1 VLGTMW
7 RDMFVFAERSVNIIL
22 HGNIDVFLFVIPLEV
37 HAAVRVACPV
47 DGAFVVCLY
56 GGDEVL
62 CVVST
67 KVFNAE
73 VVDAEC
79 ECCSS
84 LFVFPYS
91 RRVFERCVSIR

>member
-1 VLGTMW
+1 MLV
-7 RDMFVFAERSVNIIL
+7 FVQRSVNIIF

-62 CVVST
+62 CIVST
-67 KVFNAE
+67 KVFDAE
-73 VVDAEC
+73 VVNAEG
-79 ECCSS
+79 ECCTA
-84 LFVFPYS
+84 LLVLPYS
-91 RRVFERCVSIR
+91 WRVVERCISVW